1 MSASSGRCIAG
12 RFRNA
17 SNTAIFPE
25 DDQKTKGG
33 NSYKRGREKK
43 TGVRAEDAIANI

>member
-1 MSASSGRCIAG
+1 MSASRKQTYSGS
-12 RFRNA
+12 FRNA

-25 DDQKTKGG
+25 DGQKTKGG